1 MRVTER
7 HDTEP
12 GEHRCDSV
20 SALALL
26 HEGGDGGED
35 VFFIDTEF
43 ARLLEVVGKD
53 VEEKLRVG
61 GSVDVTVGGLVHELE
76 KFFCVD

>member
-26 HEGGDGGED
+26 HEGSDGGED
-35 VFFIDTEF
+35 VFFVNTEF

-61 GSVDVTVGGLVHELE
+61 GGVDVTVGGLVHELE